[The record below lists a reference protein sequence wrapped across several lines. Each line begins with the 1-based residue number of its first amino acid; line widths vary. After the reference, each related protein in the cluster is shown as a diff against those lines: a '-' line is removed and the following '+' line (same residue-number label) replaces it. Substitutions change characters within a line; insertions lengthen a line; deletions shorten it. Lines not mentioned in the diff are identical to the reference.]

1 MQEFRESSSVPHL
14 THPLTLPKPLSASP
28 ELGGLRDGRDVGK
41 AASVAECGGGL
52 EKFLRL
58 YYNFVVDPTR
68 RPR

>member
-1 MQEFRESSSVPHL
+1 MREFRESLSAPHL
-14 THPLTLPKPLSASP
+14 THPLTLPKPLSAP
-28 ELGGLRDGRDVGK
+28 PVLVMLRDWRDVGR